1 MRCGLR
7 CLSGPSGSGFYA
19 QIGAAMLREEVQH
32 LVPIGNREGL
42 LHQAQRELPAADAWA
57 RGAAGRY
64 GSGALRL

>member
-7 CLSGPSGSGFYA
+7 SLTGPSASGFYA

-32 LVPIGNREGL
+32 LVSIGNREGL
-42 LHQAQRELPAADAWA
+42 LHQAQREPPAADAWA
-57 RGAAGRY
+57 RDAAGRY